1 MSSRRTYDTQIIT
14 VRQVNAL
21 NFNNSVIDAQRVLTT
36 DGAGGTYWAV
46 PSSLGSFGAVNE
58 IIVDNKSIVADL
70 SYNRFYISTAQGMG
84 SVVNPNTKLITLY
97 SKGFDTID
105 ISGGNSVYSSSNSVI
120 SPTFTLIGGNG
131 IDISSDPVNRS
142 IYIRGGNPM
151 ISTGIY
157 GYSKINVISNAST
170 ITASTIRN
178 SNKSIL
184 NALSPSTIL
193 SFAGVGD
200 VLLSTNVEQNIVF
213 VGISSFTSRGY
224 HDLSGVAYGTFSSC
238 MSTVSSL
245 FTNNNTV
252 DILSNAFR
260 GSLVSTTG
268 SLDYKITRNANNVQN
283 NYTNIDLFKILSSS
297 VLNGNTNTTTINSI
311 FNRGLLSTVSYA
323 STLNVDAYRGILK
336 GEVAGT
342 GADSIYTVSSAS
354 FRLDSMSTLLNYNAQ
369 ISLSYSPSM
378 RFDFNVTQDTL
389 FYVSTLIVCGASSFP
404 QTTFVRPWLVRG
416 GATQIHL
423 YTDTINTTFNS
434 QMVNNISLRSTYTY
448 LHRVDTFNN
457 ITYDTGSLNA
467 NAESLISGNNT
478 LSVILTGTNYRSIN

>member
-58 IIVDNKSIVADL
+58 LVVDNKRVVADL

-84 SVVNPNTKLITLY
+84 SLVNQNTKLITLY

-105 ISGGNSVYSSSNSVI
+105 ISGGNSIYSSSNSVI
-120 SPTFTLIGGNG
+120 SPTFTLVGGNG
-131 IDISSDPVNRS
+131 INISSDPISRS
-142 IYIRGGNPM
+142 IYIQGANPTV
-151 ISTGIY
+151 STGIY
-157 GYSKINVISNAST
+157 GYSKLNVISNAST

-178 SNKSIL
+178 L
-184 NALSPSTIL
+184 NTAIMNATSPSTVL
-193 SFAGVGD
+193 SFAGIGD
-200 VLLSTNVEQNIVF
+200 VILSTNITQNIVF

-224 HDLSGVAYGTFSSC
+224 NDLSGVAYGTFSSC

-245 FTNNNTV
+245 FTNNVKVN
-252 DILSNAFR
+252 ILSNAFTS
-260 GSLVSTTG
+260 SLVSTVTT
-268 SLDYKITRNANNVQN
+268 LEYKIARDASNVQN
-283 NYTNIDLFKILSSS
+283 NYTNIDLFKVLSTS
-297 VLNGNTNTTTINSI
+297 VLNNLTNMNTTNAI

-323 STLNVDAYRGILK
+323 STLNVDSYRGILR
-336 GEVAGT
+336 GT
-342 GADSIYTVSSAS
+342 IGVDGHYTVSSAS

-369 ISLSYSPSM
+369 ISLAYSPSLK
-378 RFDFNVTQDTL
+378 FDFNVVQDTL
-389 FYVSTLIVCGASSFP
+389 FYVSTLIVCGSSLFP
-404 QTTFVRPWLVRG
+404 LTTFVRPWLVRS
-416 GATQIHL
+416 GASEIHL

-434 QMVNNISLRSTYTY
+434 QMVNNISLTSSFTF
-448 LHRVDTFNN
+448 LHHVDTFNG
-457 ITYDTGSLNA
+457 ITYDGPLNC
-467 NAESLISGNNT
+467 NAEYLISGNNT